1 MRGFVVVPFTPS
13 DPTWPALLAAS
24 LTSVDGQRDPCI
36 VLSNLAAYV
45 REGDDLGG
53 AQRLAVIAVDFGRWS
68 QRASRV
74 GFAPPCGWHAEHR
87 PLQSL
92 QSEWTP
98 RNVSA
103 PRRRSRGSA
112 SWGAGKTGA
121 DERCRH
127 NIVTQGI
134 LGLHLDRQRAGPY
147 RGTLAQPGVLVTS
160 RAGPGLDFYG
170 GDKPGGI
177 RKRQSVTHQ
186 SDRFKLGPARTR
198 GTEWSR
204 STTLPVFV
212 SPNCGG
218 RLGCRGISDT
228 ILRR

>member
-53 AQRLAVIAVDFGRWS
+53 AQRLAVIAVDFGQWS

-121 DERCRH
+121 DERCQH
-127 NIVTQGI
+127 NIVTRVLTRYARSHNIGWHCNVCVGEVRP
-134 LGLHLDRQRAGPY
+134 LGLGWDGYVGASPAG
-147 RGTLAQPGVLVTS
+147 
-160 RAGPGLDFYG
+160 
-170 GDKPGGI
+170 
-177 RKRQSVTHQ
+177 
-186 SDRFKLGPARTR
+186 
-198 GTEWSR
+198 R
-204 STTLPVFV
+204 SPLP
-212 SPNCGG
+212 C
-218 RLGCRGISDT
+218 
-228 ILRR
+228 